1 MANSILN
8 DVKKTLGLESD
19 YDVFDQELII
29 HINTVFLTLSQLG
42 VGPVEGFSIEDESAT
57 WDAYITTANQ
67 NAVKTYIYLRVRTI
81 FDPPASSF
89 LVTAMQDQIKELEW
103 RLDVDYERTGYVD
116 PDPPT
121 ILILED
127 F

>member
-81 FDPPASSF
+81 FDPPTSSF

>member
-8 DVKKTLGLESD
+8 DVKKTLGLEPD

-57 WDAYITTANQ
+57 WAAYITTANQ

>member
-29 HINTVFLTLSQLG
+29 HINTVFLTLNQLG

-67 NAVKTYIYLRVRTI
+67 NSVKTYIYLRVRTI

>member
-1 MANSILN
+1 M
-8 DVKKTLGLESD
+8 EPD

>member
-8 DVKKTLGLESD
+8 DVKKTLGLEPD

-81 FDPPASSF
+81 FDPPTSSF

>member
-8 DVKKTLGLESD
+8 DVKKTLGLEPD

-89 LVTAMQDQIKELEW
+89 LVTAMQEQIKELEW